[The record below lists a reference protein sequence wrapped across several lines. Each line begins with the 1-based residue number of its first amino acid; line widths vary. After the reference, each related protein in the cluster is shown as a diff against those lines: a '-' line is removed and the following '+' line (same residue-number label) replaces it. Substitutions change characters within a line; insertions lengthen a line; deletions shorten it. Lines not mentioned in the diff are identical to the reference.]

1 MKSSLRLIG
10 ILGFALLVLGI
21 GGIGGI
27 SGCATLGEQL
37 AETDRSL
44 VNHPA
49 MDLSTPRTP
58 SSNLP
63 LTALNTFAASSGS
76 SGCAVCA
83 H

>member
-10 ILGFALLVLGI
+10 ILGFAVLAFGL
-21 GGIGGI
+21 

-63 LTALNTFAASSGS
+63 LTALNTFSASSGS